1 MVQYLRLHFECRGHG
16 FDPWSRNLVRSHVPH
31 GAWLDLCG
39 HEWDKVAEEG
49 RDLWLNVGGKG
60 GVTR

>member
-1 MVQYLRLHFECRGHG
+1 MEFRDQ
-16 FDPWSRNLVRSHVPH
+16 
-31 GAWLDLCG
+31 WLDLCG

-60 GVTR
+60 GITIDEVGVWVVYVDKEEEDCT

>member
-1 MVQYLRLHFECRGHG
+1 MRLELCEHG
-16 FDPWSRNLVRSHVPH
+16 EGLL
-31 GAWLDLCG
+31 GWLDLCG